1 MLSKCSFCTRLSA
14 GIDFSMRLD
23 PSPPCFSVGAVDDA
37 ADSASL
43 DEEADTDSPLDAVL
57 SDELASP
64 VWLSLTEDEL
74 IIALLL
80 KLSFELFI
88 DVAVLA
94 VSALP
99 DEDKNRFDEGS
110 RGDNEDDSSGLS
122 GDLSNLLSC
131 G

>member
-1 MLSKCSFCTRLSA
+1 M
-14 GIDFSMRLD
+14 
-23 PSPPCFSVGAVDDA
+23 GAA

-43 DEEADTDSPLDAVL
+43 DGLKDNEEAGTGSLLAVE
-57 SDELASP
+57 DELASA
-64 VWLSLTEDEL
+64 VWLSLVNDEL

>member
-1 MLSKCSFCTRLSA
+1 MLDG
-14 GIDFSMRLD
+14 GIDFSLRLD
-23 PSPPCFSVGAVDDA
+23 PSPGVLSVFVGAA

-43 DEEADTDSPLDAVL
+43 DADNEEPGIGSLLAGE
-57 SDELASP
+57 DELASA
-64 VWLSLTEDEL
+64 VWLSLANDEL

-88 DVAVLA
+88 DAMVRA
-94 VSALP
+94 
-99 DEDKNRFDEGS
+99 DEDKNRFNDGS
-110 RGDNEDDSSGLS
+110 GGDNVDDSSNLS